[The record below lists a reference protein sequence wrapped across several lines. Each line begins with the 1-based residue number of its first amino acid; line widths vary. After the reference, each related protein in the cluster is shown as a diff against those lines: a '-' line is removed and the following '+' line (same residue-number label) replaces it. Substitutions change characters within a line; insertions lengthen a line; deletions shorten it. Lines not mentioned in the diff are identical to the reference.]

1 METNVK
7 QLKCGECGESRHKLF
22 IRENGEIIAECIE
35 CGSTSEIKIVEKPK
49 IKIQNLSGDGT
60 LCVF

>member
-7 QLKCGECGESRHKLF
+7 QLLCGECGERKHELYV
-22 IRENGEIIAECIE
+22 RPNGEIIAEC
-35 CGSTSEIKIVEKPK
+35 CKCKSTSEIKVTKPK
-49 IKIQNLSGDGT
+49 ITIGNNSGKGT